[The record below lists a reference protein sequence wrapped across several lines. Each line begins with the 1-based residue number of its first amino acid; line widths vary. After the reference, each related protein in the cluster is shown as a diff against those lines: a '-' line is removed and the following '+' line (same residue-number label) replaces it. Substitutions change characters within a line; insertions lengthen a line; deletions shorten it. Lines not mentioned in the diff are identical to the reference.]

1 MKILSWNILANEFI
15 KKRYYP
21 MIPPDILI
29 NRKNRQNQIIITLR
43 QTNADVMLLQEV
55 MQSEYNLLVHYFG
68 KTHHII
74 RGKYISWQNK
84 RSSSC
89 NVTLLSK
96 QSFGLPANFL
106 LDLKFGLIVQCY
118 LFNENNVTSGNVP
131 LPIIIINVHLDDISH
146 ANRIDE
152 IKELEPN
159 INSIPNVILGG
170 DFNENYKADS
180 TLYKSIKSM
189 GLKIFNRKP
198 SYYVERPM
206 CIDNIMLKGPI
217 AKNKSSVILNVA
229 GTDIVSQYLTYGS
242 DHLPVVVY

>member
-84 RSSSC
+84 RSSSG
-89 NVTLLSK
+89 NVTLLRK

-106 LDLKFGLIVQCY
+106 INLKFGLIVQCY
-118 LFNENNVTSGNVP
+118 LKSGSSTQ
-131 LPIIIINVHLDDISH
+131 PIIIINVHLDDISH

-170 DFNENYKADS
+170 DFNEIYKADS

-189 GLKIFNRKP
+189 GLKIFNNKP